1 MKQNVKNTA
10 FLALCTSLALILSYV
25 EVLLPPIFAAVPGIK
40 MGLAN
45 IVVIFL
51 LYRCSLRE
59 AAAVSLVRIV
69 LVALLFGNA
78 ASLIY
83 SLSGGIL
90 SLAVMAL
97 LRKAG
102 LFSELGVSVAG
113 GVFHNAG
120 QVLAAMILLDTP
132 ELLYYLTV
140 LTVTGSLAGIFVGF
154 CGSVL
159 IKKIPK
165 KF

>member
-90 SLAVMAL
+90 SLAVMVL